1 MTTPLRDNNRC
12 YACGRS
18 NPHGLQLSFSTD
30 GDGRTTTRFT
40 PDERFQGWEG
50 IVHGGII
57 VTLLDETMAKAAAAQ
72 GYRVLTGE
80 VTARFRKQAATGAAL
95 RCEATVD
102 SVKKGVLYASAAAY
116 NPSGTLVARATSK
129 MVIRE

>member
-1 MTTPLRDNNRC
+1 MTTPLRDNNCC
-12 YACGRS
+12 YACGRA
-18 NPHGLQLSFSTD
+18 NPHGLQLAFSTN
-30 GDGRTTTRFT
+30 GDGRTTTCFT

-57 VTLLDETMAKAAAAQ
+57 MTLLDETMAKAAAAH

-80 VTARFRKQAATGAAL
+80 VTTRFRNQAATGEAL
-95 RCEATVD
+95 RCEAAVD
-102 SVKKGVLYASAAAY
+102 AVKKNVLYASAAVY
-116 NPSGTLVARATSK
+116 RPSGTLVARATSK